1 MSVAKTNP
9 GGLAGAGQGDF
20 GRALLDPQGMLPE
33 GVTGPDGAAAPKR
46 FNVYRNNVV
55 VSLCEALG
63 KTFPAVRSLLGED
76 YFSALAREFVS
87 RHPPSSP
94 VLIWYGAAFP
104 GFVSAF
110 PPLEAYPYLADVAR
124 AEWAWLQ
131 AYHAED
137 AAPLD
142 PAMLGAVAPEQ
153 VGTVRF
159 ERHPAASLV
168 ASRWPVFD
176 LLRANRFEPEA
187 GHRVDLEA
195 PQPVLIVRPDFD
207 VAVVPLGAATDVF
220 LRLVFDGA
228 TLAEA
233 AGEAQAN
240 HAEFSL
246 SGCLSD
252 CLSNGAFK
260 SLLDDTTD

>member
-1 MSVAKTNP
+1 MSAKKTDP
-9 GGLAGAGQGDF
+9 GTGQAGF
-20 GRALLDPQGMLPE
+20 GRALLDPQSMLPD
-33 GVTGPDGAAAPKR
+33 GVTGPDGAPAPKR

-63 KTFPAVRSLLGED
+63 KTFPAIRALLGED
-76 YFSALAREFVS
+76 YFNALAREFVS

-94 VLIWYGAAFP
+94 VLIRYGAEFP
-104 GFVSAF
+104 AFVSAF
-110 PPLEAYPYLADVAR
+110 PPLEAYPYLGDVAR

-142 PAMLGAVAPEQ
+142 PAALGALGPER

-168 ASRWPVFD
+168 TTDWPVFD
-176 LLRANRFEPEA
+176 LLRANRFDPDG
-187 GHRVDLEA
+187 GHRADLDA
-195 PQPVLIVRPDFD
+195 SQPVLVVRPEFD
-207 VAVVPLGAATDVF
+207 VAVVPLGAGGHVF
-220 LRLVFDGA
+220 LASLFAGA

-246 SGCLSD
+246 SDCLSD

-260 SLLDDTTD
+260 SLVNDTVD